1 MWGGGGVCVCWDRAG
16 VRRNDQDDAAE
27 AYSSQKVR
35 QL

>member
-1 MWGGGGVCVCWDRAG
+1 MCVRGGAGEWGGG

-27 AYSSQKVR
+27 AYSSQKVK